1 MFVVHR
7 RKILDNKHLCPGV
20 RGHRGRYD
28 SFFFTI
34 VHSEDNFTTK
44 VIVPNI
50 ALLKLLKR
58 VVVMMVF
65 NFFST
70 LELIGETNYRFLA
83 N

>member
-1 MFVVHR
+1 MCTRERYWTINIFVQELEVTEEDMIR
-7 RKILDNKHLCPGV
+7 
-20 RGHRGRYD
+20 
-28 SFFFTI
+28 FFTI

-50 ALLKLLKR
+50 ALPKLLRK

-65 NFFST
+65 NFFSP
-70 LELIGETNYRFLA
+70 LELIGETNHRFLA

>member
-1 MFVVHR
+1 MIH
-7 RKILDNKHLCPGV
+7 
-20 RGHRGRYD
+20 
-28 SFFFTI
+28 FFTI

-50 ALLKLLKR
+50 ALPKLLRK

-65 NFFST
+65 NFFSP
-70 LELIGETNYRFLA
+70 LELIGETNHRFLA

>member
-1 MFVVHR
+1 MCTGERYWTINIFVQELEVTEEDMIR
-7 RKILDNKHLCPGV
+7 
-20 RGHRGRYD
+20 
-28 SFFFTI
+28 FFTI

-50 ALLKLLKR
+50 ALPKLLRK

-65 NFFST
+65 NFFSP
-70 LELIGETNYRFLA
+70 LELIGETNHRFLA

>member
-28 SFFFTI
+28 SFFTI
-34 VHSEDNFTTK
+34 VHSEDNFMTK

-50 ALLKLLKR
+50 ALPKLLRR
-58 VVVMMVF
+58 VVVMIVF
-65 NFFST
+65 DFFSP